1 MTSTRLLRIVSGNGI
16 TDINFFASTILRT
29 TSITGLLILNGIQSS
44 KYRELKKEVLEL
56 EKKQEKLIAE
66 NKKLITDISVLS
78 SSDRIETIAEND
90 LGMRKAETEEI
101 VRVEMRKNERK

>member
-1 MTSTRLLRIVSGNGI
+1 MKIKSLLKNFCLVIFSLGI
-16 TDINFFASTILRT
+16 P
-29 TSITGLLILNGIQSS
+29 GLLILNGIQSS
-44 KYRELKKEVLEL
+44 KYRELKKEVLDL

-90 LGMRKAETEEI
+90 LCMRKAETEEI

>member
-1 MTSTRLLRIVSGNGI
+1 MGNNLKRKIVRIRKN
-16 TDINFFASTILRT
+16 ILMKEPKKKSDEEAFYDAET
-29 TSITGLLILNGIQSS
+29 LPV
-44 KYRELKKEVLEL
+44 RELKILNKKKMKIR
-56 EKKQEKLIAE
+56 KKQEKLIAE

>member
-1 MTSTRLLRIVSGNGI
+1 MADRKIDCILKNLLMIALALGI
-16 TDINFFASTILRT
+16 P
-29 TSITGLLILNGIQSS
+29 GLLIFNGIQSG
-44 KYRELKKEVLEL
+44 KYRTLRKEVAEL
-56 EKKQEKLIAE
+56 EKRQERLIEE

-101 VRVEMRKNERK
+101 VRVEIRKKGK

>member
-1 MTSTRLLRIVSGNGI
+1 MEWRLCNE
-16 TDINFFASTILRT
+16 DKKFAEKFLPCYIP
-29 TSITGLLILNGIQSS
+29 GLLILNGIQSS
-44 KYRELKKEVLEL
+44 KYRELKKEVSEL
-56 EKKQEKLIAE
+56 EKKQEKLIEE

>member
-1 MTSTRLLRIVSGNGI
+1 MKIKSLLKNFCLVIFSLGI
-16 TDINFFASTILRT
+16 P
-29 TSITGLLILNGIQSS
+29 GLLILNGIQSS

-66 NKKLITDISVLS
+66 N
-78 SSDRIETIAEND
+78 D